1 MLKLFLSISILL
13 ISVNGAA
20 QDNDWK
26 EEIDRKNNVAWN
38 TAETKT
44 IEAYQLSYQAKLASK
59 GKNYTKGIAESE
71 RNLGLIALING
82 DYESALG
89 LSLNS
94 LQLSKNDSSKAILK
108 NQIGRIY
115 TGLSDFEK
123 STESLLQA
131 IDINKRNNFPSLSGN
146 YINFGNLKENVFQF
160 DSATFYYNLAY
171 ELGKKNAD
179 TLALLSALNNK
190 GALAGILNQLEEERK
205 NYNEAYLLA
214 PKGSNQ
220 KSQIAGNIAINFFTT
235 NDLRNAKEYSDI
247 AYNLALINNFTSG
260 MKEARL
266 LQSKIAERK
275 NNLADALLYYKDFQE
290 LSTRLLDESTLKKIT
305 QIQLTNDFGQQQ
317 KIDSLKKVAEIKAI
331 EDENE
336 KQELLRQEEIQQRN
350 IIIYFV
356 IAFLIGALLI
366 SRRLFIIGKE
376 RKAANKLISKQ
387 KVEVEEQRDFA
398 KRQQKITE
406 EQKVIVEEK
415 NHEILESIHYAKRLQ
430 DAILPS
436 KTAVK
441 KALHNSFIY
450 YQPKDIVAGDFYFV
464 EEIEVN
470 ILKKVF
476 FAAADC
482 TGHGVPGAM
491 VSVVCANALN
501 RAVKEFKLTDVG
513 QILDKVT
520 DLVIEAFEKGED
532 VIKDGMDIALCSLDK
547 ATNTLYFAGANNPLW
562 VLSKNENLTTD
573 SDYKT
578 LAAEN
583 GLAFLHEIKA
593 TKQPVGQF
601 DSRQNFITH
610 KVQLNKG
617 DQVLLSSDG
626 FPDQFG
632 GVKGKKYM
640 SLRFKKHLLSIAE
653 LTCEIQKT
661 NLIQEFTD
669 WTSGHEQIDDVCV
682 IGVRI

>member
-1 MLKLFLSISILL
+1 M
-13 ISVNGAA
+13 
-20 QDNDWK
+20 
-26 EEIDRKNNVAWN
+26 
-38 TAETKT
+38 
-44 IEAYQLSYQAKLASK
+44 
-59 GKNYTKGIAESE
+59 
-71 RNLGLIALING
+71 
-82 DYESALG
+82 
-89 LSLNS
+89 
-94 LQLSKNDSSKAILK
+94 
-108 NQIGRIY
+108 
-115 TGLSDFEK
+115 
-123 STESLLQA
+123 
-131 IDINKRNNFPSLSGN
+131 
-146 YINFGNLKENVFQF
+146 
-160 DSATFYYNLAY
+160 
-171 ELGKKNAD
+171 
-179 TLALLSALNNK
+179 
-190 GALAGILNQLEEERK
+190 
-205 NYNEAYLLA
+205 
-214 PKGSNQ
+214 
-220 KSQIAGNIAINFFTT
+220 
-235 NDLRNAKEYSDI
+235 
-247 AYNLALINNFTSG
+247 
-260 MKEARL
+260 
-266 LQSKIAERK
+266 
-275 NNLADALLYYKDFQE
+275 YYKDFQE

-376 RKAANKLISKQ
+376 RKAANKLISEQ
-387 KVEVEEQRDFA
+387 KVEVEKQRDFA
-398 KRQQKITE
+398 KKQQKITE
-406 EQKVIVEEK
+406 EQKIIVEEK

-441 KALHNSFIY
+441 KALPNSFIY

-464 EEIEVN
+464 EEIEIN
-470 ILKKVF
+470 NLKKVF

-562 VLSKNENLTTD
+562 ILSKNENLSSE
-573 SDYKT
+573 SDCKT
-578 LAAEN
+578 LTAED

-610 KVQLNKG
+610 QVELNKG

-653 LTCEIQKT
+653 LTSENQEA

-669 WTSGHEQIDDVCV
+669 WTTGHEQIDDVCV
-682 IGVRI
+682 MGVKV